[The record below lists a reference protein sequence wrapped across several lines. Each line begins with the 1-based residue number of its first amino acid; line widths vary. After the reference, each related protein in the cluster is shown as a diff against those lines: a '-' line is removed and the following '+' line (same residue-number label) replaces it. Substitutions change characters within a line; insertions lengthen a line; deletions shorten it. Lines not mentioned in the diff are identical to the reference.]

1 MIVTQHIVTQ
11 LNPEP
16 SAMTFPG
23 VRFFVCLLSVLSL
36 AGCDAT
42 EPPVEFSIGPQGGT
56 LAFAAGAVVLT
67 FPPGAVA
74 QTTQFTA
81 VLTTTYP
88 PDPTVLGPAVYDIG
102 PTGTTF
108 AQPVSLRVS
117 FAGIP
122 LPSGVQKKDLA
133 VYKVV
138 SGAWQKN
145 ATSVV
150 DTIAGTLTASITSLS
165 TYGVLGVPAPQQQ
178 PGTLFGSCDP
188 YVAPLVPAPLRT
200 LYVDAGTG
208 NDNANG
214 LTAGT
219 AWKTL
224 EKANLAA
231 QPGDLF
237 LLKGTFQ
244 DEYIHPAQSGTAS
257 QKITYRRA
265 AGATATI
272 LVGRFDVAVDLT
284 QLQHIVI
291 DGLELAQVI
300 EPFRLFESKFNWLR
314 NLNIHDAGGSN
325 LRFSSTDNRVEDS
338 QFERI
343 GNEAANTGD
352 AVYLSN
358 GSDRNFIL
366 RNTFG
371 AAGHGGIWISH
382 QSASDLQASD
392 NIVAHN
398 RIVNPWAN
406 GIGLNGTANRTL
418 LECNI
423 VAATANGTGPNYKRF
438 GLEVEGTANTV
449 RHNIIYTTGDGGI
462 SLEGWTFNGK
472 TQNSIGNHIYNNTV
486 WSTGGAGL
494 RIVQKETNVV
504 ESNVIENNIFWGNAG
519 GDDAGTRY
527 AIFVDEFNANAGSI
541 WPTGTI
547 GNNIVR
553 NNIFEANLQFM
564 VITRTPAAGGHL
576 YFSTPAQATFP
587 GWGANQRANPL
598 FTNPGQG
605 DFTLAEGS
613 PAVNAGL
620 VISSPPPYRAHLGSA
635 PDLGAIEAR

>member
-1 MIVTQHIVTQ
+1 MS
-11 LNPEP
+11 P
-16 SAMTFPG
+16 
-23 VRFFVCLLSVLSL
+23 VRLLVCVLSL
-36 AGCDAT
+36 FGLAACDAT
-42 EPPVEFSIGPQGGT
+42 EPPIEFSIGPQGGT
-56 LAFAAGAVVLT
+56 LTFAAGAVVLT
-67 FPPGAVA
+67 FPAGAVS
-74 QTTQFTA
+74 QSTVFT
-81 VLTTTYP
+81 VVQTTTYP
-88 PDPTVLGPAVYDIG
+88 PDPTVLGPAVYEIG

-117 FAGIP
+117 FSGIT
-122 LPSGVQKKDLA
+122 LPPGVQKSDLA

-145 ATSVV
+145 PTSVV
-150 DTIAGTLTASITSLS
+150 DTVAGTLTASITSLS
-165 TYGVLGVPAPQQQ
+165 TYGVLGAGGQVPLQLLGA
-178 PGTLFGSCDP
+178 CDP
-188 YVAPLVPAPLRT
+188 YTAPAVPAPLRT
-200 LYVDAGTG
+200 LYVDASTG

-214 LTAGT
+214 LTAQT

-224 EKANLAA
+224 AKANLAA

-265 AGATATI
+265 PGATATI

-300 EPFRLFESKFNWLR
+300 EPFRLFESHFNWLR

-325 LRFSSTDNRVEDS
+325 LRLNSTDNRVEDS
-338 QFERI
+338 QFLRI
-343 GNEAANTGD
+343 GNEAQNTGD

-366 RNTFG
+366 RNNFG
-371 AAGHGGIWISH
+371 PAGHGGIWISH

-398 RIVNPWAN
+398 RVVNPWAN

-418 LECNI
+418 LECNFI
-423 VAATANGTGPNYKRF
+423 AATANGTGPNYKRY

-449 RHNIIYTTGDGGI
+449 RYNIIFTTGDGGI

-472 TQNSIGNHIYNNTV
+472 AQNSIGNHIYNNTV

-494 RIVQKETNVV
+494 RIVQKEQNLV
-504 ESNVIENNIFWGNAG
+504 ESNVVENNIFWGNAG
-519 GDDAGTRY
+519 GEDAGVRY
-527 AIFVDEFNANAGSI
+527 SIFVDEFNANAENV
-541 WPTGTI
+541 WPAGTI

-553 NNIFEANLQFM
+553 NNIFEATLQFM
-564 VITRTPAAGGHL
+564 VITRTPAVGGHL
-576 YFSTPAQATFP
+576 YFSAPSQATFP
-587 GWGANQRANPL
+587 NWGTNLRVNPL
-598 FTNPGQG
+598 LTNPGQG
-605 DFTLAEGS
+605 DFSLAIGS

-620 VISSPPPYRAHLGSA
+620 VISSPPPYRAHLGTA